1 MVMPTQRV
9 GYYQPF
15 QPRDSSELPEWF
27 VVEAYNDH
35 GVGDWSL
42 RAGVR
47 CRDGDLKI
55 FDMPIFINVNPGRSQ
70 TLALR
75 RRDVLEA
82 LRDHIVTELA
92 KLELEE

>member
-1 MVMPTQRV
+1 MTTQNH
-9 GYYQPF
+9 GFHQSF
-15 QPRDSSELPEWF
+15 QPKDSTELPEWF
-27 VVEAYNDH
+27 VVEAYNDSSR
-35 GVGDWSL
+35 GDWSL

>member
-1 MVMPTQRV
+1 MSAVQYTGFHQS
-9 GYYQPF
+9 F
-15 QPRDSSELPEWF
+15 QPKDTSELPEWF
-27 VVEAYNDH
+27 VVEAYH
-35 GVGDWSL
+35 CEWAGDWSL

-47 CRDGDLKI
+47 CRDGDLTI

>member
-9 GYYQPF
+9 GYYRPF

-27 VVEAYNDH
+27 VVEAYH
-35 GVGDWSL
+35 CEGAGDWSL

-47 CRDGDLKI
+47 CRDGDIKI

-75 RRDVLEA
+75 KRDVLEA